1 MKAFFRLYGNMRMY
15 IFHVILAIVFV
26 YFQVRA
32 NLELPTLMSNII
44 NNGILQGDV
53 NYIWKEGIL
62 MLVVA
67 GLGIL
72 ASIIANLFSSIS
84 SMGFGREVRSKL
96 FKHVEDF
103 SLYEFNKFGASTLLT
118 RTTNDVVQIQQSTR
132 MLIMMLPNS
141 IFTGID
147 AIILAYGLSPY
158 LTKVLIITIVI
169 VFALIAVLIRPIT
182 LLFLQIQKQIDKIN
196 KVLRENII
204 GVRVVRAFD
213 KIEYEKNRFD
223 KANLDV
229 TNTYI
234 KANRIMSI
242 LMPLAMV
249 GMNLAI
255 VAILWFGTIGLDTG
269 NVNLGAMIAFIQYAS
284 MILMSIIF
292 LTMLFVMF
300 PRAVAASERVVEVL
314 DTEIKI
320 KDLENPKTFSKE
332 APCSIKFDNVSF
344 KFPNA
349 EEPVL
354 SNITFEAKKGEIVGI
369 LGTTGSGKSTLVNLI
384 PRLYDVT
391 EGRILIDGVDVREI
405 PQEELRKKIS
415 FAPQRAV
422 IFTGTV
428 KENIKMGNP
437 DATDEEI
444 IEASK
449 IAQAHEF
456 IEKLP
461 LGYDTVISEGGTNLS
476 GGQKQRISIARAV
489 LRKGDIFVFDD
500 CFSALDFKTEA
511 KVRLALNEVLKNATT
526 IIVAQRVAS
535 IMRADKII
543 VLDEGKIKGIGTHK
557 ELMETSEIYREIV
570 NSQLSSED
578 LAREVPA

>member
-1 MKAFFRLYGNMRMY
+1 MKALFRLYGNMKRY
-15 IFHVILAIVFV
+15 IVHVILAVVFV

-44 NNGILQGDV
+44 NNGILRGDV

-62 MLVVA
+62 MLLVA

-84 SMGFGREVRSKL
+84 SMRFGKDVRSKL

-147 AIILAYGLSPY
+147 AIILAYSLSPY

-169 VFALIAVLIRPIT
+169 VFAFIAILIRPII

-213 KIEYEKNRFD
+213 KIEYEKERFN

-255 VAILWFGTIGLDTG
+255 VAILWFGTRGVDTG
-269 NVNLGAMIAFIQYAS
+269 NVNLGVMIAFIQYAS
-284 MILMSIIF
+284 MMLMSIIF

-314 DTEIKI
+314 DTKIEIK
-320 KDLENPKTFSKE
+320 DRENQKTFSKE
-332 APCSIKFDNVSF
+332 TPCSIKFDNVSF
-344 KFPNA
+344 KFPHS

-354 SNITFEAKKGEIVGI
+354 SNITFEAKKGEVVGI

-391 EGRILIDGVDVREI
+391 EGNILIDGVDVREI
-405 PQEELRKKIS
+405 PQGELRKKIS

-476 GGQKQRISIARAV
+476 GGQKQRISIARAI

-511 KVRLALNEVLKNATT
+511 KVRLALNEILKNATT

-543 VLDEGKIKGIGTHK
+543 ILDEGKIKGIGTHK

-578 LAREVPA
+578 LVREVLA